1 MFLPIA
7 SASNLAGLTFQERHL
22 TTRFDFVA
30 KAATPSMRKAIF
42 GIDDDIEPGMV
53 PKLQKLAQ
61 AMVRP
66 ARGFRSPDLAAM
78 STARYLDGEVQV
90 VDVLRDLDF
99 GRWTGK
105 SLAEIVVA
113 DPAGLSLWLNNPAA
127 APHDGETLEDLRR
140 RIGAWLDAEAGQPGR
155 VRVICSANVIR
166 AALLHC
172 LDIPTETFMRFD
184 LHPASLT
191 RLSFNAGQWRLQELS
206 APPGGLP

>member
-1 MFLPIA
+1 M
-7 SASNLAGLTFQERHL
+7 

-30 KAATPSMRKAIF
+30 KAATPSMRKAFF

-61 AMVRP
+61 AMVKP
-66 ARGFRSPDLAAM
+66 TRGFRSPDLAAV
-78 STARYLDGEVQV
+78 STARHLDGAVRV

-105 SLAEIVVA
+105 SLAEIVA
-113 DPAGLSLWLNNPAA
+113 TDPAGLSLWLNEPAA
-127 APHDGETLEDLRR
+127 APHGGETLEDLRR
-140 RIGAWLDAEAGQPGR
+140 RVGAWLDTEAGQPGR
-155 VRVICSANVIR
+155 VLAICSANAIR

-184 LHPASLT
+184 LRPASLT

-206 APPGGLP
+206 APHDGD

>member
-1 MFLPIA
+1 M
-7 SASNLAGLTFQERHL
+7 

-61 AMVRP
+61 AMVKP
-66 ARGFRSPDLAAM
+66 TRGFRSPDLAAA
-78 STARYLDGEVQV
+78 STAQHLDCAVQV

-105 SLAEIVVA
+105 ALAEIVVA
-113 DPAGLSLWLNNPAA
+113 DPTGLSLWLNKPAI
-127 APHDGETLEDLRR
+127 APHGGEALEDLRR
-140 RIGAWLDAEAGQPGR
+140 RVGAWLDIEAGQAGR
-155 VRVICSANVIR
+155 VLAICSANVIR
-166 AALLHC
+166 AAVLHC
-172 LDIPTETFMRFD
+172 LDVPTETFMRFD

-191 RLSFNAGQWRLQELS
+191 RLSFNAGQWRLQELGAS
-206 APPGGLP
+206 